1 MFLTNLL
8 CSKFLSLIWISSLL
22 WLYFTTP
29 EFIIW
34 WTCLCGC
41 NTWFGDYY
49 LILCLFLTKFLLQQE
64 LKLISYLSRSFIV
77 LVCFEFLN
85 KSVRMWSFAVNICII
100 SNNFHSSK
108 ILNLWLNKSLNWMFD
123 YLSCLLWFV
132 YWMLALL
139 FNVNLMLICVLFCSG
154 IF

>member
-22 WLYFTTP
+22 WLYFTNL

-34 WTCLCGC
+34 WTCLCEC
-41 NTWFGDYY
+41 NTWFGDDY

-64 LKLISYLSRSFIV
+64 LKLISYLSRFFIV

-85 KSVRMWSFAVNICII
+85 KCVRMWSFAVNICII
-100 SNNFHSSK
+100 SNNFHCSK

-123 YLSCLLWFV
+123 YLSCLLWCD
-132 YWMLALL
+132 YWMLALIL
-139 FNVNLMLICVLFCSG
+139 FGS
-154 IF
+154 